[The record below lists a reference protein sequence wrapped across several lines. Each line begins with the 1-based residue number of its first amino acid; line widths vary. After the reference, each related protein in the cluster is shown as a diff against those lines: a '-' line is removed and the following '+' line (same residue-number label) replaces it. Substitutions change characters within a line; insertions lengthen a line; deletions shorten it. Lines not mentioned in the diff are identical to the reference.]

1 MMSAG
6 PALAER
12 FWQAGAVTVSAEPI
26 TLKSG
31 RVSHVYVSLR
41 QFVCNPGNLKL
52 LGDVFALWLAERR
65 LALGSVSSLLSP
77 VLCGAFAARCGLPL
91 ALFRPDTS
99 EKGLAGQVFGG
110 EAGLPVVLL
119 DDVLTSGGTALAAAK
134 AFAGQGMG
142 DVSLYVFVDKRPTGL
157 RQTFALPVTAPLTL
171 TALLGHGLAAG
182 HIVGPAVAFAEA
194 ELAFLEGDAKR

>member
-1 MMSAG
+1 MTPAG

-12 FWQAGAVTVSAEPI
+12 FWQAGAVTVSADPI

-41 QFVCNPGNLKL
+41 HFVCNPGNLKA
-52 LGDVFALWLAERR
+52 LGDVFGTWLGERR

-77 VLCGAFAARCGLPL
+77 VLCGAFAARFGQPL
-91 ALFRPDTS
+91 ALLRPDAS

-134 AFAGQGMG
+134 AFTGQGG
-142 DVSLYVFVDKRPTGL
+142 LGAVSLYVFVDKRPTGV
-157 RQTFALPVTAPLTL
+157 RETFALPVAALLTL
-171 TALLGHGLAAG
+171 TELLGHGLAAG
-182 HIVGPAVAFAEA
+182 HIVGPAVAFAEE
-194 ELAFLEGDAKR
+194 ELVFLAS

>member
-1 MMSAG
+1 MPAG

-41 QFVCNPGNLKL
+41 HFVCNPGNLKL
-52 LGDVFALWLAERR
+52 LGDMFEAWLAERR

-77 VLCGAFAARCGLPL
+77 VLCGAFAARFGL
-91 ALFRPDTS
+91 ALALYRPDTS

-142 DVSLYVFVDKRPTGL
+142 EVSLFVFVDKRPAGL
-157 RQTFALPVTAPLTL
+157 RTTFALPVVAPLTL
-171 TALLGHGLAAG
+171 TELLGHGLAAG
-182 HIVGPAVAFAEA
+182 HILGPAVAWAEA
-194 ELAFLEGDAKR
+194 ELAFLEGA

>member
-1 MMSAG
+1 MPAG

-52 LGDVFALWLAERR
+52 LGDMFEAWLSERR
-65 LALGSVSSLLSP
+65 LILGSVSSLLSP
-77 VLCGAFAARCGLPL
+77 VLCGAFAARCSLPL
-91 ALFRPDTS
+91 ALFRPDAS
-99 EKGLAGQVFGG
+99 ERGLAGQVFGS

-119 DDVLTSGGTALAAAK
+119 DDVLASGGTALAAAK

-157 RQTFALPVTAPLTL
+157 RQTFALPVTARLTL

>member
-1 MMSAG
+1 MTPAG

-12 FWQAGAVTVSAEPI
+12 LWQAGAVTVSAEPI

-41 QFVCNPGNLKL
+41 HFVCNPGNLKG
-52 LGDVFALWLAERR
+52 LGDVFGTWLGERR

-77 VLCGAFAARCGLPL
+77 VLCGAFAARFGLPL

-119 DDVLTSGGTALAAAK
+119 DDVLTSGGTALAAAR
-134 AFAGQGMG
+134 AFAGQGLG
-142 DVSLYVFVDKRPTGL
+142 AVSLYVFVDKRPTGV
-157 RQTFALPVTAPLTL
+157 RAAFPLPVAGLLTL
-171 TALLGHGLAAG
+171 TELLGHGLAAG
-182 HIVGPAVAFAEA
+182 HIAGPAVAWAEE
-194 ELAFLEGDAKR
+194 ELAFLEG